1 MDKGARAEADM
12 SQRLLDKVAVITGA
26 ASGIGAATAKTY
38 VEQGARVVLGD
49 IQDDAG
55 AALVGALGGPE
66 HAVFCHCNVTS
77 ETEVQALVDTAVSTF
92 GHIDVMFNCAG
103 IVGAVGPMST
113 TPADE
118 WKLTIDIMV
127 NGVFYGMKHASR
139 HMKEAGSGSIIS
151 MSSTAGVMG
160 GLGPHAYAA
169 AKHAVVG
176 MTKNLAAEM
185 GSFGVRVNC
194 IAPAGM
200 ATPMVAEVI
209 TGNHQNLEDT
219 IAALAEASP
228 LKGRAGL
235 AQDVANAALWLASDE
250 SGYTSGLTLT
260 VDAGATTG
268 STPEAPAFAE
278 YQPMLREAGRS
289 GLD

>member
-1 MDKGARAEADM
+1 MDK
-12 SQRLLDKVAVITGA
+12 RLDGRIAVITGA

-38 VEQGARVVLGD
+38 VDHGARVVLGD
-49 IQDDAG
+49 IQDGAG
-55 AALVGALGGPE
+55 EGIAAELGGAS
-66 HAVFCHCNVTS
+66 HAIFRHCNVTN
-77 ETEVQALVDTAVSTF
+77 EAEVEALVEAAVTEF
-92 GHIDVMFNCAG
+92 GQIDIMFNCAG
-103 IVGAVGPMST
+103 IVGALGPMST
-113 TPADE
+113 TPAEE
-118 WKLTIDIMV
+118 WKLTIDIMI

-176 MTKNLAAEM
+176 MTKNLAAEV
-185 GSFGVRVNC
+185 GGCGVRVNC
-194 IAPAGM
+194 IAPAAM
-200 ATPMVAEVI
+200 ATPMVADVV
-209 TGNHQNLEDT
+209 TGDHQNLDET
-219 IAALAEASP
+219 ITTLADLSP

-260 VDAGATTG
+260 VDAGVTTG
-268 STPEAPAFAE
+268 STAEPPAFAE
-278 YQPMLREAGRS
+278 YAPMVREAGRK
-289 GLD
+289 GID

>member
-1 MDKGARAEADM
+1 M
-12 SQRLLDKVAVITGA
+12 SGRLEGKVAVITGA

-38 VEQGARVVLGD
+38 VDHGARVVLGD
-49 IQDDAG
+49 IQDEAG
-55 AALVGALGGPE
+55 EGMAAALGG
-66 HAVFCHCNVTS
+66 ASRAIFRHCNVTS
-77 ETEVQALVDTAVSTF
+77 EAEVEALVEAAIAEF
-92 GHIDVMFNCAG
+92 GQIDIMFNCAG
-103 IVGAVGPMST
+103 IVGALGPMST
-113 TPADE
+113 TPAEE
-118 WKLTIDIMV
+118 WKLTIDIMI

-139 HMKEAGSGSIIS
+139 YMKEAGSGSIIS

-176 MTKNLAAEM
+176 MTKNLAAEV
-185 GSFGVRVNC
+185 GGYGVRVNC

-200 ATPMVAEVI
+200 ATPMVADVM
-209 TGNHQNLEDT
+209 TGDPQNLEET
-219 IAALAEASP
+219 IATLAELSP

-268 STPEAPAFAE
+268 STAEPPAFAE
-278 YQPMLREAGRS
+278 YAPMVREAGRK
-289 GLD
+289 GVD

>member
-1 MDKGARAEADM
+1 MG
-12 SQRLLDKVAVITGA
+12 RLEGKVAVITGA
-26 ASGIGAATAKTY
+26 ASGIGAATAKTF

-49 IQDDAG
+49 IQDQAG
-55 AALVGALGGPE
+55 AELAEALGGSDT
-66 HAVFCHCNVTS
+66 AIFRHCNVTS
-77 ETEVQALVDTAVSTF
+77 EAEVEALVNAAVSEF
-92 GHIDVMFNCAG
+92 GKIDVMFNCAG

-113 TPADE
+113 TPAEE

-127 NGVFYGMKHASR
+127 HGVFYGMKHASR

-160 GLGPHAYAA
+160 GLGPHAYTA

-176 MTKNLAAEM
+176 MTRNLAAEV
-185 GSFGVRVNC
+185 GGFGVRVNC

-200 ATPMVAEVI
+200 ATPMVADVI
-209 TGNHQNLEDT
+209 TGDHHKLEET
-219 IAALAEASP
+219 IAALAEGSP

-235 AQDVANAALWLASDE
+235 AEDVANAALWLASEE

-260 VDAGATTG
+260 VDAGYTTG
-268 STPEAPAFAE
+268 SRVEPPAFAE
-278 YQPMLREAGRS
+278 YQPMIREAGRS

>member
-1 MDKGARAEADM
+1 M
-12 SQRLLDKVAVITGA
+12 SKRLAGKVAVITGA

-49 IQDDAG
+49 IQDEAG
-55 AALVGALGGPE
+55 ASLAEALGGSA
-66 HAVFCHCNVTS
+66 HAIFRHCNVTS
-77 ETEVQALVDTAVSTF
+77 EAEVQALVDAAVSEF
-92 GHIDVMFNCAG
+92 GQIDIMFNCAG

-113 TPADE
+113 TPAEE

-151 MSSTAGVMG
+151 MSSTAGIMG

-176 MTKNLAAEM
+176 MTKNLAAEV
-185 GSFGVRVNC
+185 GSFGIRVNC

-219 IAALAEASP
+219 IAALAEGSP

-260 VDAGATTG
+260 VDAGVTTG
-268 STPEAPAFAE
+268 STAEPPAFAE
-278 YQPMLREAGRS
+278 YQPMMREAGRT

>member
-1 MDKGARAEADM
+1 MNE
-12 SQRLLDKVAVITGA
+12 RLEGKVAVITGA

-49 IQDDAG
+49 IQDLPGEAL
-55 AALVGALGGPE
+55 AASLGGSA
-66 HAVFCHCNVTS
+66 HAVFRHCNVTS
-77 ETEVQALVDTAVSTF
+77 EAEVEALVEAAVSEF
-92 GHIDVMFNCAG
+92 GQIDVMFNCAG

-118 WKLTIDIMV
+118 WKLTIDIMI

-160 GLGPHAYAA
+160 GLGPHAYTA

-176 MTKNLAAEM
+176 MTKNLAAEV
-185 GSFGVRVNC
+185 GGFGVRVNC

-209 TGNHQNLEDT
+209 TGDHHNLDDT
-219 IAALAEASP
+219 IAALAEGSP

-235 AQDVANAALWLASDE
+235 AEDVANAALWLASDE

-268 STPEAPAFAE
+268 STAEAPAFAD
-278 YQPMLREAGRS
+278 YQPMMREAGKS

>member
-1 MDKGARAEADM
+1 MDK
-12 SQRLLDKVAVITGA
+12 RLEGKVAVITGA

-38 VEQGARVVLGD
+38 VDHGARVVLGD
-49 IQDDAG
+49 IQDEAG
-55 AALVGALGGPE
+55 EGMVATLGGAG
-66 HAVFCHCNVTS
+66 HAIFRHCNVT
-77 ETEVQALVDTAVSTF
+77 EEADVEALVETAIAEF
-92 GHIDVMFNCAG
+92 GQIDIIFNCAG
-103 IVGAVGPMST
+103 IVGALGPMST
-113 TPADE
+113 TPAEE
-118 WKLTIDIMV
+118 WKLTIDIMI

-139 HMKEAGSGSIIS
+139 YMKEAGSGSIIS

-176 MTKNLAAEM
+176 MTKNLAAEV
-185 GSFGVRVNC
+185 GGFGVRVNC
-194 IAPAGM
+194 IAPASM
-200 ATPMVAEVI
+200 ATPMVADVM
-209 TGNHQNLEDT
+209 TGDHQNLEET
-219 IAALAEASP
+219 IATLAALSP

-268 STPEAPAFAE
+268 STAEPPAFAE
-278 YQPMLREAGRS
+278 YAPMVRGAGRK
-289 GLD
+289 GVD

>member
-1 MDKGARAEADM
+1 M
-12 SQRLLDKVAVITGA
+12 SKRLDGKVAVITGA
-26 ASGIGAATAKTY
+26 ASGIGAATAKIY
-38 VEQGARVVLGD
+38 VEQGARIVLGD
-49 IQDDAG
+49 IQDEAG
-55 AALVGALGGPE
+55 EALAAALGGSST
-66 HAVFCHCNVTS
+66 AIFRHCNVTN
-77 ETEVQALVDTAVSTF
+77 EDQVQGLVDAALSEF
-92 GHIDVMFNCAG
+92 GQIDVMFNCAG

-160 GLGPHAYAA
+160 GLGPHAYTA

-176 MTKNLAAEM
+176 MTKNLAAEV
-185 GSFGVRVNC
+185 GGFGVRVNC

-219 IAALAEASP
+219 IAALTEGSP
-228 LKGRAGL
+228 LRGRAGL
-235 AQDVANAALWLASDE
+235 AEDVANAALWLASDE

-268 STPEAPAFAE
+268 STAEAPAFAE
-278 YQPMLREAGRS
+278 YQPMMREAGKS

>member
-1 MDKGARAEADM
+1 M
-12 SQRLLDKVAVITGA
+12 SKRLEGKVAVITGA
-26 ASGIGAATAKTY
+26 ASGIGAATAKTF

-49 IQDDAG
+49 IQDQSG
-55 AALVGALGGPE
+55 AELAVALGGSDT
-66 HAVFCHCNVTS
+66 AIFRHCNVTS
-77 ETEVQALVDTAVSTF
+77 EADVEALVDAAVSEF
-92 GHIDVMFNCAG
+92 GKIDVMFNCAG

-113 TPADE
+113 TPAEE

-127 NGVFYGMKHASR
+127 HGVFYGMKHASR

-160 GLGPHAYAA
+160 GLGPHAYTA

-176 MTKNLAAEM
+176 MTKNLAAEV
-185 GSFGVRVNC
+185 GGFGVRVNC

-200 ATPMVAEVI
+200 ATPMVADVI
-209 TGNHQNLEDT
+209 TGDHHKLEET
-219 IAALAEASP
+219 IAALAEGSP

-235 AQDVANAALWLASDE
+235 AEDVANAALWLASEE

-260 VDAGATTG
+260 VDAGYTTG
-268 STPEAPAFAE
+268 SRVEPPAFAE
-278 YQPMLREAGRS
+278 YQPMIREAGRS

>member
-1 MDKGARAEADM
+1 M

-38 VEQGARVVLGD
+38 VEQGAKVVLGD

-55 AALVGALGGPE
+55 ADLAEALGGPA

-77 ETEVQALVDTAVSTF
+77 EAEVQALVDTAVSTF
-92 GHIDVMFNCAG
+92 GQIDVMFNCAG

-118 WKLTIDIMV
+118 WKLTIDIMI

-200 ATPMVAEVI
+200 ATPMVAEVL
-209 TGNHQNLEDT
+209 TGNHQNLDDA
-219 IAALAEASP
+219 IAALAQASP

-278 YQPMLREAGRS
+278 YQPMMREAGRT

>member
-1 MDKGARAEADM
+1 MGRLKG
-12 SQRLLDKVAVITGA
+12 KVAVITGA
-26 ASGIGAATAKTY
+26 ASGIGAATAKIY
-38 VEQGARVVLGD
+38 VEQGARIVLGD
-49 IQDDAG
+49 IQDEAG
-55 AALVGALGGPE
+55 EALAEALGGSST
-66 HAVFCHCNVTS
+66 AIFRHCNVTN
-77 ETEVQALVDTAVSTF
+77 EDQVQGLVDAALSAF
-92 GHIDVMFNCAG
+92 GQIDVMFNCAG

-160 GLGPHAYAA
+160 GLGPHAYTA

-176 MTKNLAAEM
+176 MTKNLAAEV
-185 GSFGVRVNC
+185 GGFGVRVNC

-219 IAALAEASP
+219 IAALAEGSP

-235 AQDVANAALWLASDE
+235 AEDVANAALWLASDE

-268 STPEAPAFAE
+268 STAEAPAFAD
-278 YQPMLREAGRS
+278 YQPMMREAGKT

>member
-1 MDKGARAEADM
+1 M
-12 SQRLLDKVAVITGA
+12 SKRLEGKVAVITGA
-26 ASGIGAATAKTY
+26 ASGIGAATAKTF
-38 VEQGARVVLGD
+38 VDHGARVVLGD
-49 IQDDAG
+49 IQDEAG
-55 AALVGALGGPE
+55 EGLATALGG
-66 HAVFCHCNVTS
+66 ASQAIFRHCNVT
-77 ETEVQALVDTAVSTF
+77 EEAEVQALVEAAVSEF
-92 GHIDVMFNCAG
+92 GQIDVTFNCAG

-113 TPADE
+113 TPAEE

-139 HMKEAGSGSIIS
+139 YMKEAGSGSIIS

-185 GSFGVRVNC
+185 GGYGVRVNC
-194 IAPAGM
+194 IAPSGM
-200 ATPMVAEVI
+200 ATPMVADVM
-209 TGNHQNLEDT
+209 TGDHHNLEDT
-219 IAALAEASP
+219 IATLAALSP

-260 VDAGATTG
+260 VDAGTTTG
-268 STPEAPAFAE
+268 STAEPPAFAE
-278 YQPMLREAGRS
+278 YAPMVREAGRK
-289 GLD
+289 GVD

>member
-1 MDKGARAEADM
+1 M
-12 SQRLLDKVAVITGA
+12 SGRLEGKVAVITGA

-38 VEQGARVVLGD
+38 VDHGARVVLGD
-49 IQDDAG
+49 IQDEAG
-55 AALVGALGGPE
+55 ESMAAALGGAG
-66 HAVFCHCNVTS
+66 HAIFRHCNVTN
-77 ETEVQALVDTAVSTF
+77 EAEVEALVKAAVSEF
-92 GHIDVMFNCAG
+92 GQIDIMFNCAG
-103 IVGAVGPMST
+103 IVGALGPMST
-113 TPADE
+113 TPAEE
-118 WKLTIDIMV
+118 WKLTIDIMI

-139 HMKEAGSGSIIS
+139 YMKEAGSGSIIS

-176 MTKNLAAEM
+176 MTKNLAAEV
-185 GSFGVRVNC
+185 GGYGVRVNC

-200 ATPMVAEVI
+200 ATPMVADVM
-209 TGNHQNLEDT
+209 TGDHQNLEET
-219 IAALAEASP
+219 IATLAALSP

-268 STPEAPAFAE
+268 STAEPPAFTE
-278 YQPMLREAGRS
+278 YAPMVREAGRK
-289 GLD
+289 GVD

>member
-1 MDKGARAEADM
+1 MGRLKG
-12 SQRLLDKVAVITGA
+12 KIAVITGA

-49 IQDDAG
+49 IQDEAG
-55 AALVGALGGPE
+55 ASLAEALGGSA
-66 HAVFCHCNVTS
+66 HAIFRHCNVTS
-77 ETEVQALVDTAVSTF
+77 ETEVQALVDTAVSEF
-92 GHIDVMFNCAG
+92 GQIDIMFNCAG
-103 IVGAVGPMST
+103 IVGAMGPMST
-113 TPADE
+113 TPAEE

-151 MSSTAGVMG
+151 MSSTAGIMG

-176 MTKNLAAEM
+176 MTKNLAAEV
-185 GSFGVRVNC
+185 GSCGIRVNC

-219 IAALAEASP
+219 IAALAEGSP

-260 VDAGATTG
+260 VDAGVTTG
-268 STPEAPAFAE
+268 STAEPPAFAE
-278 YQPMLREAGRS
+278 YQPMMREAGRT

>member
-1 MDKGARAEADM
+1 MNE
-12 SQRLLDKVAVITGA
+12 RLEGKVAVITGA

-49 IQDDAG
+49 IQDLPGEAL
-55 AALVGALGGPE
+55 AASLGGSA
-66 HAVFCHCNVTS
+66 HAVFRHCNVTN
-77 ETEVQALVDTAVSTF
+77 EAEVEALVEAAVSEF
-92 GHIDVMFNCAG
+92 GQIDVMFNCAG

-118 WKLTIDIMV
+118 WKLTIDIMI

-160 GLGPHAYAA
+160 GLGPHAYTA

-176 MTKNLAAEM
+176 MTKNLAAEV
-185 GSFGVRVNC
+185 GGCGVRVNC

-209 TGNHQNLEDT
+209 TGDHHNLDDT
-219 IAALAEASP
+219 IAALAKGSP

-268 STPEAPAFAE
+268 STAEAPAFAD
-278 YQPMLREAGRS
+278 YQPMMREAGKS

>member
-1 MDKGARAEADM
+1 M
-12 SQRLLDKVAVITGA
+12 SKRLEGKVAVITGA
-26 ASGIGAATAKTY
+26 ASGIGAATAKTF
-38 VEQGARVVLGD
+38 VDHGARVVLGD
-49 IQDDAG
+49 IQDEAG
-55 AALVGALGGPE
+55 EGLATALGG
-66 HAVFCHCNVTS
+66 ASQAIFRHCNVT
-77 ETEVQALVDTAVSTF
+77 EEAEVQALVEAAVSEF
-92 GHIDVMFNCAG
+92 GQIDVIFNCAG

-113 TPADE
+113 TPAEE

-139 HMKEAGSGSIIS
+139 YMKEAGSGSIIS

-176 MTKNLAAEM
+176 MTKNLAAEV
-185 GSFGVRVNC
+185 GGYGVRVNC

-200 ATPMVAEVI
+200 ATPMVADVM
-209 TGNHQNLEDT
+209 TGDHQNLEET
-219 IAALAEASP
+219 IATLAALSP

-268 STPEAPAFAE
+268 STAEPPAFAE
-278 YQPMLREAGRS
+278 YAPMVREAGRK
-289 GLD
+289 GVD

>member
-1 MDKGARAEADM
+1 MGRLKG
-12 SQRLLDKVAVITGA
+12 KVAVITGA
-26 ASGIGAATAKTY
+26 ASGIGAATAKTF

-49 IQDDAG
+49 IQDQAG
-55 AALVGALGGPE
+55 AELAEALGGSDT
-66 HAVFCHCNVTS
+66 AIFRHCNVTS
-77 ETEVQALVDTAVSTF
+77 EAEVEALVNAAVSEF
-92 GHIDVMFNCAG
+92 GKIDVMFNCAG

-113 TPADE
+113 TPAEE

-127 NGVFYGMKHASR
+127 HGVFYGMKHASR

-160 GLGPHAYAA
+160 GLGPHAYTA

-176 MTKNLAAEM
+176 MTKNLAAEV
-185 GSFGVRVNC
+185 GGFGVRVNC

-200 ATPMVAEVI
+200 ATPMVADVI
-209 TGNHQNLEDT
+209 TGDHHKLEET
-219 IAALAEASP
+219 IAALAEGSP

-235 AQDVANAALWLASDE
+235 AEDVANAALWLASEE

-260 VDAGATTG
+260 VDAGYTTG
-268 STPEAPAFAE
+268 SRVEPPAFAE
-278 YQPMLREAGRS
+278 YQPMIREAGRS

>member
-1 MDKGARAEADM
+1 MNE
-12 SQRLLDKVAVITGA
+12 RLEGKVAVITGA

-49 IQDDAG
+49 IQDLPG
-55 AALVGALGGPE
+55 EALVASLGGSA
-66 HAVFCHCNVTS
+66 HAVFRHCNVTN
-77 ETEVQALVDTAVSTF
+77 EAEVEALVEAAVSEF
-92 GHIDVMFNCAG
+92 GQIDVMFNCAG

-118 WKLTIDIMV
+118 WKLTIDIMI
-127 NGVFYGMKHASR
+127 NGVFYGMKHAGR

-160 GLGPHAYAA
+160 GLGPHAYTA

-176 MTKNLAAEM
+176 MTKNLAAEV
-185 GSFGVRVNC
+185 GGFGVRVNC

-209 TGNHQNLEDT
+209 TGDHHNLDDT
-219 IAALAEASP
+219 IAALAEGSP

-268 STPEAPAFAE
+268 STAEAPAFAD
-278 YQPMLREAGRS
+278 YQPMMREAGKS

>member
-1 MDKGARAEADM
+1 M
-12 SQRLLDKVAVITGA
+12 
-26 ASGIGAATAKTY
+26 
-38 VEQGARVVLGD
+38 VLGD
-49 IQDDAG
+49 IQDEAG
-55 AALVGALGGPE
+55 EGMAAALGGAS
-66 HAVFCHCNVTS
+66 HAIFRHCNVTS
-77 ETEVQALVDTAVSTF
+77 EAEVEALVETAIAEF
-92 GHIDVMFNCAG
+92 GQIDIIFNCAG
-103 IVGAVGPMST
+103 IVGALGPMST
-113 TPADE
+113 TPAEE
-118 WKLTIDIMV
+118 WKLTIDIMI

-139 HMKEAGSGSIIS
+139 YMKEAGSGSIIS

-176 MTKNLAAEM
+176 MTKNLAAEV
-185 GSFGVRVNC
+185 GGYGVRVNC

-200 ATPMVAEVI
+200 ATPMVADVM
-209 TGNHQNLEDT
+209 TGDHQNLEET
-219 IAALAEASP
+219 IATLAALSP

-268 STPEAPAFAE
+268 STAEPPAFAE
-278 YQPMLREAGRS
+278 YAPMVREAGRK
-289 GLD
+289 GVD

>member
-1 MDKGARAEADM
+1 M
-12 SQRLLDKVAVITGA
+12 SKRLEGKVAVITGA
-26 ASGIGAATAKTY
+26 ASGIGAATAKTF
-38 VEQGARVVLGD
+38 VDHGARVVLGD

-55 AALVGALGGPE
+55 EGLATALGG
-66 HAVFCHCNVTS
+66 ASQAIFRHCNVT
-77 ETEVQALVDTAVSTF
+77 EEAEVQALVEAAVSEF
-92 GHIDVMFNCAG
+92 GQIDVIFNCAG

-113 TPADE
+113 TPAEE

-139 HMKEAGSGSIIS
+139 YMKETGSGSIIS

-160 GLGPHAYAA
+160 GLGPHAYTA

-176 MTKNLAAEM
+176 MTKNLAAEV
-185 GSFGVRVNC
+185 GGCGVRVNC
-194 IAPAGM
+194 IAPAAM
-200 ATPMVAEVI
+200 ATPMVADVV
-209 TGNHQNLEDT
+209 TGDHRNLDET
-219 IAALAEASP
+219 INTLAGLSP

-260 VDAGATTG
+260 VDAGLTTG
-268 STPEAPAFAE
+268 STAEPPAFAE
-278 YQPMLREAGRS
+278 YAPMVREAGKK
-289 GLD
+289 GMD

>member
-1 MDKGARAEADM
+1 M
-12 SQRLLDKVAVITGA
+12 SKRLEGKVAVITGA
-26 ASGIGAATAKTY
+26 ASGIGAATAKTF
-38 VEQGARVVLGD
+38 VEHGARVVLGD
-49 IQDDAG
+49 IQDEAG
-55 AALVGALGGPE
+55 EGLAAALGG
-66 HAVFCHCNVTS
+66 ASQAIFRHCNVT
-77 ETEVQALVDTAVSTF
+77 EEAEVQALVEAAVSEF
-92 GHIDVMFNCAG
+92 GQIDVIFNCAG

-113 TPADE
+113 TPAEE
-118 WKLTIDIMV
+118 WKLTIDIMI

-139 HMKEAGSGSIIS
+139 YMKEAGSGSIIS

-185 GSFGVRVNC
+185 GGYGVRVNC

-200 ATPMVAEVI
+200 ATPMVADVM
-209 TGNHQNLEDT
+209 TGDHKNLEET
-219 IAALAEASP
+219 IATLAAVSP

-268 STPEAPAFAE
+268 STAEPPAFAE
-278 YQPMLREAGRS
+278 YAPMVREAGRK
-289 GLD
+289 GVD

>member
-1 MDKGARAEADM
+1 M
-12 SQRLLDKVAVITGA
+12 SKRLEGKVAVITGA
-26 ASGIGAATAKTY
+26 ASGIGAATAKIY
-38 VEQGARVVLGD
+38 VEQGARIVLGD
-49 IQDDAG
+49 IQDEAG
-55 AALVGALGGPE
+55 EALAKALGGSST
-66 HAVFCHCNVTS
+66 AIFRHCNVTN
-77 ETEVQALVDTAVSTF
+77 EDHVQGLVDAALSEF
-92 GHIDVMFNCAG
+92 GQIDVMFNCAG

-160 GLGPHAYAA
+160 GLGPHAYTA

-176 MTKNLAAEM
+176 MTKNLAAEV
-185 GSFGVRVNC
+185 GGFGVRVNC

-209 TGNHQNLEDT
+209 TGNPQNLEDT
-219 IAALAEASP
+219 IAALAEGSP

-235 AQDVANAALWLASDE
+235 AEDVANAALWLASDE

-268 STPEAPAFAE
+268 STAEAPAFAD
-278 YQPMLREAGRS
+278 YQPMMREAGKS

>member
-1 MDKGARAEADM
+1 M
-12 SQRLLDKVAVITGA
+12 SKRLEGKVAVITGA
-26 ASGIGAATAKTY
+26 ASGIGAATAKTF

-49 IQDDAG
+49 IQDQAG
-55 AALVGALGGPE
+55 AELAEALGGSDT
-66 HAVFCHCNVTS
+66 AIFRHCNVTS
-77 ETEVQALVDTAVSTF
+77 EAEVEALVNAAVSEF
-92 GHIDVMFNCAG
+92 GKIDVMFNCAG

-113 TPADE
+113 TPAEE

-127 NGVFYGMKHASR
+127 HGVFYGMKHASR
-139 HMKEAGSGSIIS
+139 CMKEAGSGSIIS

-160 GLGPHAYAA
+160 GLGPHAYTA

-176 MTKNLAAEM
+176 MTRNLAAEV
-185 GSFGVRVNC
+185 GGFGVRVNC

-200 ATPMVAEVI
+200 ATPMVADVI
-209 TGNHQNLEDT
+209 TGDHHKLEET
-219 IAALAEASP
+219 IAALAEGSP

-235 AQDVANAALWLASDE
+235 AEDVANAALWLASEE

-260 VDAGATTG
+260 VDAGYTTG
-268 STPEAPAFAE
+268 SRVEPPAFAE
-278 YQPMLREAGRS
+278 YQPMIREAGRS

>member
-1 MDKGARAEADM
+1 M
-12 SQRLLDKVAVITGA
+12 SKRLEGKVAVITGA

-38 VEQGARVVLGD
+38 VEQGAKVVLGD

-55 AALVGALGGPE
+55 AALVEALGGTE

-77 ETEVQALVDTAVSTF
+77 EAEVQALVDTAVSTF
-92 GHIDVMFNCAG
+92 GQIDVMFNCAG

-139 HMKEAGSGSIIS
+139 HMKEAGSGSIIT
-151 MSSTAGVMG
+151 MSITAGVMG
-160 GLGPHAYAA
+160 GLGPHAYAT

-176 MTKNLAAEM
+176 MTKNL
-185 GSFGVRVNC
+185 
-194 IAPAGM
+194 
-200 ATPMVAEVI
+200 
-209 TGNHQNLEDT
+209 
-219 IAALAEASP
+219 ASP

-268 STPEAPAFAE
+268 STPEGPSFAE
-278 YQPMLREAGRS
+278 YQPMMREAGRT

>member
-1 MDKGARAEADM
+1 M
-12 SQRLLDKVAVITGA
+12 SKRLEGKVAVITGA
-26 ASGIGAATAKTY
+26 ASGIGAATAKIY
-38 VEQGARVVLGD
+38 VEQGARIVLGD
-49 IQDDAG
+49 IQDEAG
-55 AALVGALGGPE
+55 VALAEALGGSST
-66 HAVFCHCNVTS
+66 AIFRHCNVTN
-77 ETEVQALVDTAVSTF
+77 EDHVQGLVDAALSEF
-92 GHIDVMFNCAG
+92 GQIDVMFNCAG

-160 GLGPHAYAA
+160 GLGPHAYTA

-176 MTKNLAAEM
+176 MTKNLAAEV
-185 GSFGVRVNC
+185 GGFGVRVNC

-209 TGNHQNLEDT
+209 TGDHQNLEDT
-219 IAALAEASP
+219 IAALAEGSP

-235 AQDVANAALWLASDE
+235 AEDVANAALWLASDE

-268 STPEAPAFAE
+268 STAEAPAFAH
-278 YQPMLREAGRS
+278 YQPMMREAGKT

>member
-1 MDKGARAEADM
+1 MDK
-12 SQRLLDKVAVITGA
+12 RLEGKVAVITGA

-38 VEQGARVVLGD
+38 VDHGARVVLGD

-55 AALVGALGGPE
+55 ESMAAALGGAG
-66 HAVFCHCNVTS
+66 HAIFRHCNVTD
-77 ETEVQALVDTAVSTF
+77 EAEVEALVETAVSEF
-92 GHIDVMFNCAG
+92 GQIDIMFNCAG
-103 IVGAVGPMST
+103 IVGALGPMST
-113 TPADE
+113 TPAEE
-118 WKLTIDIMV
+118 WKLTIDIMI

-139 HMKEAGSGSIIS
+139 YMKEAGSGSIIS

-185 GSFGVRVNC
+185 GGYGVRVNC

-200 ATPMVAEVI
+200 ATPMVADVL
-209 TGNHQNLEDT
+209 TGDHHNLDDT

-260 VDAGATTG
+260 VDAGVTTG
-268 STPEAPAFAE
+268 STAEPPAFAE
-278 YQPMLREAGRS
+278 YAPMVREAGRK
-289 GLD
+289 GVD